1 MQANHNIKTTG
12 SIIHSLYKE
21 AGVLRFWKGS
31 SVIAAGCVPAHAA
44 YFSVYE
50 YAKKHFG
57 VEDSGYQFVAAGLT
71 GAVSTFVHDSILTPY
86 DGKFFFCII
95 NF

>member
-1 MQANHNIKTTG
+1 MQANHNIKTTS
-12 SIIHSLYKE
+12 SIIQSLYKE
-21 AGVLRFWKGS
+21 GGLIRFWKGS

-57 VEDSGYQFVAAGLT
+57 VEDSGYQFIAAGLT

-86 DGKFFFCII
+86 DGNYLLII
-95 NF
+95 L